1 MKSYWVYILTN
12 QNHTVLYIGV
22 TSELEQRVY
31 QHKNKLT
38 KGFTEKYN
46 VEKLIYFKE
55 TTDPMSAIEREKQL
69 KGWTRKKKENLIKRM
84 NPEWNDLSLEF

>member
-1 MKSYWVYILTN
+1 MKPYWVYILTN
-12 QNHTVLYIGV
+12 QNHTVLYIGI
-22 TSELEQRVY
+22 TSELKQRIY

-46 VEKLIYFKE
+46 VEKLIYFEE

>member
-12 QNHTVLYIGV
+12 QINTVLYIGI
-22 TSELEQRVY
+22 TSKLEQRIY

-46 VEKLIYFKE
+46 VDKLIYFEE
-55 TTDPMSAIEREKQL
+55 TSDPMSAISREKQL
-69 KGWTRKKKENLIKRM
+69 KGWTRKKKETLINRV
-84 NPEWNDLSLEF
+84 NPEWDDLSIDF